1 MRGACDTP
9 TRPRDQAH
17 GHVKPTPPAGPG
29 PATRPSTLIPQRL
42 PAGARQGVGGG
53 ALASGTAGPPSA
65 PPAPSAASAPGEL
78 LKDHDEER
86 QIENAPKCVSL
97 GRTGHGEPTTAAAAP
112 SPPTPT
118 PERGRPLLPKAFSPR
133 PPGSPPSRGAFA
145 TGTGTSPRAAAGS
158 DAGALCAFQDGP
170 LASPVG
176 SMTFS
181 FAGMFVKASAAVLL
195 LGLEA
200 TRRVHGPSSNLS
212 YRSQDLVCN
221 HAV

>member
-1 MRGACDTP
+1 MTHLLDPGTKRTATSNP
-9 TRPRDQAH
+9 PPPRWARPRHTSVHTYPSAAS
-17 GHVKPTPPAGPG
+17 GGRKAG
-29 PATRPSTLIPQRL
+29 S
-42 PAGARQGVGGG
+42 GGG

-78 LKDHDEER
+78 RKDHDEER

-158 DAGALCAFQDGP
+158 DAGALCAFQDKTDP
-170 LASPVG
+170 WLRPWA
-176 SMTFS
+176 
-181 FAGMFVKASAAVLL
+181 
-195 LGLEA
+195 
-200 TRRVHGPSSNLS
+200 
-212 YRSQDLVCN
+212 Q
-221 HAV
+221 

>member
-17 GHVKPTPPAGPG
+17 GHVKPDPPPLGQAPPHVRPHLSLSGFWRAQGREWGGRLPPALPG
-29 PATRPSTLIPQRL
+29 RPRL
-42 PAGARQGVGGG
+42 
-53 ALASGTAGPPSA
+53 LPP
-65 PPAPSAASAPGEL
+65 PSAASAPGEL

-181 FAGMFVKASAAVLL
+181 FAGMFVKASATVLL

-200 TRRVHGPSSNLS
+200 TWRVHGPSSNLS